1 MFPTAGR
8 LWRLSLAS
16 SSSIRVHAPAKSK
29 KFTPTKS
36 PSASQ
41 CSCIP
46 RSLQCVFITGAPSG
60 ERFWRVEEVLQER
73 PCFCGSIGHPLPVG
87 VPKVVGG
94 RLAGTCH
101 PVHVGTAGL
110 LPVYL
115 SVRRDFRPG
124 LSSASGASGVT
135 KALATAFESES
146 ERARER
152 EREFVPLWGTILLR
166 PVAISRQTSKKTLS
180 IISLSPAVR
189 NRAHSHRLGH
199 SALVCCDANALR
211 PQPSL
216 HTLSPTCCSL
226 HIPPRYCA
234 ASSRGLETGTPVVRL
249 CVPYPSPL
257 FSPT

>member
-1 MFPTAGR
+1 MSLYIYISVADQTADR
-8 LWRLSLAS
+8 DFE
-16 SSSIRVHAPAKSK
+16 VTVPA
-29 KFTPTKS
+29 
-36 PSASQ
+36 
-41 CSCIP
+41 
-46 RSLQCVFITGAPSG
+46 GAHDP
-60 ERFWRVEEVLQER
+60 
-73 PCFCGSIGHPLPVG
+73 
-87 VPKVVGG
+87 GG
-94 RLAGTCH
+94 RNLLRWHRAPPSPRGPLGKAVGTPGWHLLAVTCH
-101 PVHVGTAGL
+101 PPHVGTAGL